1 MEKPVYVVSWSEPYE
16 GSTLVLATAD
26 YDTAVEKFEE
36 LADSRDYSMVLLDEW
51 VGGEET
57 RLDTKRS
64 W

>member
-1 MEKPVYVVSWSEPYE
+1 MEKPVYAVSWGEPYF

-36 LADSRDYSMVLLDEW
+36 LADSRDYPMVLLDEW
-51 VGGEET
+51 VGGEKT
-57 RLDTKRS
+57 KLDTKRS